1 MTPYHGT
8 ISAHLGH
15 AVAALTMGPGTIRAR
30 IRVAADHLWRA
41 HRLTPEP
48 AESSLDCPR
57 VHLDRASEALADAR
71 LAEHAGD
78 RRGLAH
84 ARDRAIRALGRIEI
98 ETMNM
103 KKETA

>member
-1 MTPYHGT
+1 MNPHHKT

-15 AVAALTMGPGTIRAR
+15 AIAALTMGPGTIRAR

-48 AESSLDCPR
+48 AGSTLDCPR
-57 VHLDRASEALADAR
+57 VHLDSAAEAMADAR
-71 LAEHAGD
+71 LAEFAGD
-78 RRGLAH
+78 RRELSH

-98 ETMNM
+98 ETPQR
-103 KKETA
+103 KETA